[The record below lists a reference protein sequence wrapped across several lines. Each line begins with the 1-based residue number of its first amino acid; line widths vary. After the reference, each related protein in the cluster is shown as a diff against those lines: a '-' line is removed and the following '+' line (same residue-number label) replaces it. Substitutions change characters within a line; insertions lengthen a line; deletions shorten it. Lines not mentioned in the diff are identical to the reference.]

1 MPTKSRF
8 ASSVPNK
15 NARPFSLL
23 DAPPEYYVAVRSP
36 LIQTP
41 QEHQLRRHSK
51 ECFSVYGYT
60 DPSDML
66 DRQPSADDVP
76 LAEHQRRLPR
86 LPIPPLQE
94 TCEEFLKSVE
104 AIASPVEY
112 VVVSKLVDEFKAS
125 GGVGEKLDAL
135 LHEWDER
142 CGQPSWL
149 EDFWDD
155 AYLCPRDPIPINVNY
170 FFGFSA
176 HPNRKAMTQVGR
188 AASLLWGAA
197 SYFVDTRDGNLLCEY
212 ERDKPVCMCQN
223 RFLCCTSR
231 IPGRYRDRNV
241 CYLDSPSLTD
251 DELHSKSVEYVSLP
265 TPPKHCVV
273 IQRNRFFSVDVLDN
287 KGVPIDAATLVVALQ
302 LIGEQVNSTE
312 DAGPPVGLFTTMER
326 TGWFEAREH
335 LKELGNYQILRTIQS
350 AIICLALDSVEV
362 VTSDEAAR
370 IFLHGS
376 GTNRWFDRHNI
387 IVTRD
392 GWAGVNW
399 EHSVVDGTSTLRLAD
414 RMYQADCNNAFT
426 REYVEE
432 LMLDESRREIAR
444 DLITELEWKL
454 DPELNFAM
462 SEAFAKYKTMI
473 EVNETAVLRFRDFGG
488 SFMKDLKVSP
498 DAFVQLAF
506 QLTYYRMF
514 GHTCATYEA
523 ASTRT
528 FLHGRTECV
537 RSATRAALDFCIA
550 ASEPVF
556 AKRAGSRLPTQL
568 TLMHEAIQDHVENM
582 KRAKNAHGIDRHL
595 LGLRLQAV
603 KHGIPIPE
611 LFEAPI
617 FKRSAHWNMSTSH
630 CGSSSLSLFGFGPVV
645 GDGFGIGYM
654 IKNDHVDICVTS
666 KYSQPYASSQV
677 FTTLLRSSL
686 LHMIGIIYGK
696 SADKR
701 TEVRTLLFSHPT
713 GFNDFNYDSEEGF
726 IYKGSIRSDMQSSFT
741 VRRDN

>member
-8 ASSVPNK
+8 ASSVPNTSV
-15 NARPFSLL
+15 RPFSLL

-36 LIQTP
+36 ITQTP
-41 QEHQLRRHSK
+41 HEYQQRQHLK

-60 DPSDML
+60 DANDML
-66 DRQPSADDVP
+66 ERKPSADDVP
-76 LAEHQRRLPR
+76 LAEHQSRLPR
-86 LPIPPLQE
+86 LPIPSLQE
-94 TCEEFLKSVE
+94 TCEQFLKSIE
-104 AIASPVEY
+104 AIASPSEY

-125 GGVGEKLDAL
+125 GGVGEMLDKL

-142 CGQPSWL
+142 CEQPSWL
-149 EDFWDD
+149 EEFWDD

-176 HPNRKAMTQVGR
+176 HPNAKAMTQMGR
-188 AASLLWGAA
+188 AASLLWGAV
-197 SYFVDTRDGNLLCEY
+197 SYFVDTRDGKLLCEY

-231 IPGRYRDRNV
+231 LPGRYRDRKV
-241 CYLDSPSLTD
+241 CYLDSPALTE
-251 DELHSKSVEYVSLP
+251 DELQSKSVEYVALP
-265 TPPKHCVV
+265 SPPKHCVV
-273 IQRNRFFSVDVLDN
+273 IQRNRFFVLEVLDD
-287 KGVPIDAATLVVALQ
+287 KGLPIDVSTLVVALY
-302 LIGEQVNSTE
+302 LIGEKVNSTE
-312 DAGPPVGLFTTMER
+312 EAGPPVGLLTTMDR
-326 TGWFEAREH
+326 TGWFEAREN
-335 LKELGNYQILRTIQS
+335 LKELGNYQTLRAIQS

-399 EHSVVDGTSTLRLAD
+399 EHSVADGTSTLRLAD

-426 REYVEE
+426 KESIEE
-432 LMLDESRREIAR
+432 LILDESRRAKAKS
-444 DLITELEWKL
+444 LISELEWKL
-454 DPELNFAM
+454 DSQLNIIM
-462 SEAFAKYKTMI
+462 NQAFANYKVMI

-488 SFMKDLKVSP
+488 SLLKDLKVSP

-514 GHTCATYEA
+514 GQTCATYEA

-537 RSATRAALDFCIA
+537 RSATRAALDFCAA
-550 ASEPVF
+550 ASEPIF
-556 AKRAGSRLPTQL
+556 AKRPGSRLPSQL
-568 TLMHEAIQDHVENM
+568 KLMEEAIQEHVDIM

-603 KHGIPIPE
+603 KHGIQIPD
-611 LFEAPI
+611 LFEAPV
-617 FKRSAHWNMSTSH
+617 FKRSAHWLMSTSH

-654 IKNDHVDICVTS
+654 IKNEHIDVCVTS
-666 KYSQPYASSQV
+666 KYTQPYTSSQV
-677 FTTLLRSSL
+677 FTTLLRASL
-686 LHMIGIIYGK
+686 LHMVGMIYGK
-696 SADKR
+696 SADQR
-701 TEVRTLLFSHPT
+701 AEARTLLFSHPT
-713 GFNDFNYDSEEGF
+713 GFNDFKYDSEEGF
-726 IYKGSIRSDMQSSFT
+726 VYKASSRNDMQHSFSFK
-741 VRRDN
+741 